1 MPIFKRQQKGLTINI
16 PGMLSILWK
25 RKWLILLSGI
35 AVALITYAVTLIFVP
50 QEYVTSV
57 TLYAN
62 NAKSTDMNTTITS
75 AELSASARLVD
86 TYSAIILSD
95 PVLEQ
100 VIAENDLNIT
110 RSGLTKRIN
119 IASVNATEVFKI
131 KVKYT
136 SPEMAA
142 KIANS
147 IADIAPVK
155 IAEIVDGCSIK
166 VISYAKV
173 PTSSSLPDYET
184 NITRGFWVGI
194 LSSIVIILLISALDT
209 RVKDDSDLEEWEL
222 PVLGIIPLFEEAE
235 KSAARGY
242 KYREYGKNEHIQ

>member
-1 MPIFKRQQKGLTINI
+1 MPIFRRQQKGVTFDVVLF
-16 PGMLSILWK
+16 LSVLWK
-25 RKWLILLSGI
+25 RKWIILFSG
-35 AVALITYAVTLIFVP
+35 VFLALLTFLGTIIFSEP
-50 QEYVTSV
+50 EYVTSA

-62 NAKSTDMNTTITS
+62 NAKSTDMNTMITS
-75 AELSASARLVD
+75 AELNASARLVD

-110 RSGLTKRIN
+110 ASGLSKRIS
-119 IASVNATEVFKI
+119 IASVNATEVFKV

-136 SPEMAA
+136 SPETTA

-155 IAEIVDGCSIK
+155 IAEIVDGCSVK

-173 PTSSSLPDYET
+173 PAGRSKIDYQT
-184 NITRGFWVGI
+184 GVTKGFWTGI
-194 LSSIVIILLISALDT
+194 LLSVAIIFLILVLDT
-209 RVKDDSDLEEWEL
+209 RVKGDSDLEEWEL

-235 KSAARGY
+235 KSAVSGY